1 MVRALVG
8 TMVKVGR
15 GRMEIDDFKK
25 VMLSKDSAMADFSAP
40 AHGLILDEVIYP
52 DFLSSFMH

>member
-1 MVRALVG
+1 
-8 TMVKVGR
+8 
-15 GRMEIDDFKK
+15 MEIDGFKK

>member
-15 GRMEIDDFKK
+15 GRITPLEFMQ
-25 VMLSKDSAMADFSAP
+25 VMAAMDCSKADFSAP
-40 AHGLILDEVIYP
+40 AKGLFLDDVLYGGLPMSIC
-52 DFLSSFMH
+52 